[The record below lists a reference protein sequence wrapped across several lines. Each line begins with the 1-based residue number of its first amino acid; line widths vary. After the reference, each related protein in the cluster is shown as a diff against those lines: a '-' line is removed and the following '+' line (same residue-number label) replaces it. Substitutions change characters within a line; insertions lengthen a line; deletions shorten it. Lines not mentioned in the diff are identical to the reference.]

1 MAYLAASPGRIPR
14 RTGHSAVIIRRRS
27 KFQFRHDAVAVPVT
41 FCRMSSTAART
52 VKAPELQWSSL
63 SPRTASHVLVDVV
76 VPVFRGLADTLRAIH
91 RVLAAHSRCGF
102 RLVVIDDCSPEPAL
116 SRALDAL
123 AADGLLLLLRNPRN
137 LGFVA
142 SANRGMQ
149 LAAGTDVVL
158 LNSDT
163 QVFDSWLD
171 RLRAAA
177 HSAAN
182 VGSAT
187 PLSNAA
193 TILSYP
199 YPLLDNAQSLELDAS
214 ELDCLAAA
222 QAQPPVEIP
231 TAVGFC
237 MYLRRDCLD
246 QTGLFDQTAF
256 GRGYG
261 EENDWCLRAS
271 KLGWRHVAA
280 ADTFVWH
287 RGAASFGTERQ
298 ARVAEAMR
306 TMERLH
312 PGYRRRIHDFIASDP
327 LAPVRRTL
335 DVARVRRHADRNRLL
350 CGGPVRLARP
360 APPGWG
366 TLLLRGGPL
375 GRERL
380 AHAALRHLPNLP
392 QIDLHGERDAS
403 LETLLRLGI
412 KRLDA
417 GLSALLRG
425 NGADVALAQRHLM
438 NLLAEDKGCG

>member
-1 MAYLAASPGRIPR
+1 MATDPRWSGLQPRAAGR
-14 RTGHSAVIIRRRS
+14 
-27 KFQFRHDAVAVPVT
+27 
-41 FCRMSSTAART
+41 
-52 VKAPELQWSSL
+52 AP
-63 SPRTASHVLVDVV
+63 VDVV
-76 VPVFRGLADTLRAIH
+76 VPVFRGLDDTLRAIH
-91 RVLAAHSRCGF
+91 RVLAARNRCGY
-102 RLVVIDDCSPEPAL
+102 RLVAIDDCSPEPGM
-116 SRALDAL
+116 SRALEAL

-142 SANRGMQ
+142 SANRG
-149 LAAGTDVVL
+149 LRLSADADVVL

-163 QVFDSWLD
+163 QVFDGWLD

-177 HSAAN
+177 HSAAD

-199 YPLLDNAQSLELDAS
+199 YPLLDNAQMLELDAR
-214 ELDCLAAA
+214 ELDRLAAA

-246 QTGLFDQTAF
+246 RTGLFDHAAF

-261 EENDWCLRAS
+261 EENDWCLRAAS
-271 KLGWRHVAA
+271 FGWRHVAA

-287 RGAASFGTERQ
+287 RGAASFGAERR
-298 ARVAEAMR
+298 ARIAEAMR

-312 PGYRRRIHDFIASDP
+312 PGYRRRIHDFIARDP
-327 LAPVRRTL
+327 LAPARSAL
-335 DVARVRRHADRNRLL
+335 DVARVRRHADSNRLL

-366 TLLLRGGPL
+366 TLLLGGGRL
-375 GRERL
+375 GPARL

-392 QIDLHGERDAS
+392 PIDLRGAGAAS
-403 LETLLRLGI
+403 MQALLRLGI
-412 KRLDA
+412 KRVDA
-417 GLSALLRG
+417 GFSARLSG
-425 NGADVALAQRHLM
+425 NGATLALAQRQLAA
-438 NLLAEDKGCG
+438 LLAEHQGRA